1 MFSAVHSMS
10 DHAIVATWDLFGIP
24 GIPLSVLCLVW
35 FQVCCNMCCQKQN
48 MHAFRETNA
57 HVTTHDV
64 LRFHYVSCHVPILW
78 CWGMHLIYMSPRRL
92 KVNGGWAGVPIENFV
107 FAPPSFLVSLPSA
120 NTGIRSN
127 RCETYVKPMW
137 TLSTWQRCEAQSYV
151 WCAAG
156 ATFGLPLDCQSGKQ
170 MLLRIVPA
178 SFISTFFIFTCLC
191 IAERER
197 VSVVVVGSLMF
208 WVYMFYVYFI

>member
-1 MFSAVHSMS
+1 
-10 DHAIVATWDLFGIP
+10 
-24 GIPLSVLCLVW
+24 
-35 FQVCCNMCCQKQN
+35 
-48 MHAFRETNA
+48 
-57 HVTTHDV
+57 
-64 LRFHYVSCHVPILW
+64 
-78 CWGMHLIYMSPRRL
+78 MHLWTSR
-92 KVNGGWAGVPIENFV
+92 VPSSSNP
-107 FAPPSFLVSLPSA
+107 ADPPSGGSISEIAFLEKINVIDPECPISKTRMKSYDMMWA
-120 NTGIRSN
+120 EADEGIRSN

-197 VSVVVVGSLMF
+197 VSVVVVGSMMF
-208 WVYMFYVYFI
+208 WVFMFYVYFI